1 MRKCLEA
8 CKELKVT
15 CPVKECRYWV
25 LYPKDVNCIF
35 ESINQNGNM
44 TLREIADRLKISFVR
59 VKQIEDIALKKIS
72 HLFDKESI

>member
-1 MRKCLEA
+1 MKKCLEV
-8 CKELKVT
+8 CKELKT
-15 CPVKECRYWV
+15 ACPIKECRYWV
-25 LYPKDVNCIF
+25 SYPKDANCIF

-44 TLREIADRLKISFVR
+44 TLREVADRLKISFVR